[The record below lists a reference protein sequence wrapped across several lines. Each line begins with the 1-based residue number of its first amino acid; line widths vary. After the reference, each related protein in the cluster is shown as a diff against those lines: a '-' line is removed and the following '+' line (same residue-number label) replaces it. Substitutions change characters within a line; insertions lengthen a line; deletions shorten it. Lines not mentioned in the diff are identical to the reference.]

1 MFDSFRELYDILDL
15 LKCGYDK
22 INEANTSYTDM
33 EEYYSDVDLKMCIIV
48 QHKATQKKAEFFVK
62 PFVKL

>member
-33 EEYYSDVDLKMCIIV
+33 EEYYSDVDLKRMV
-48 QHKATQKKAEFFVK
+48 
-62 PFVKL
+62 L